1 MTGFPGAEQRLGGRG
16 GAHEQPSIPRA
27 VWKAWRQ
34 LWGANVYRDASASW
48 GNRMRHLAGESTEE
62 WELPTQF
69 EKRGERRQGG
79 PGEPASKWGG
89 AKHGSGWGRGL
100 EGQGRERAG
109 KREGRQLLG
118 IRARW
123 ASSGTGG
130 GLCKERRTSETDGQL
145 SPCCPL
151 TIDVAAYE
159 EDVGITRRCKE
170 ALRLGKRR
178 LNPLPRIPLRD
189 VDGRWENEAVVPGA
203 ECASEGKEWE
213 GQRGVTMPKTTG
225 EAQKEKG

>member
-1 MTGFPGAEQRLGGRG
+1 MDGEG
-16 GAHEQPSIPRA
+16 
-27 VWKAWRQ
+27 VWKGR
-34 LWGANVYRDASASW
+34 
-48 GNRMRHLAGESTEE
+48 EE
-62 WELPTQF
+62 
-69 EKRGERRQGG
+69 R
-79 PGEPASKWGG
+79 
-89 AKHGSGWGRGL
+89 
-100 EGQGRERAG
+100 GQGRERAG
-109 KREGRQLLG
+109 SCWGSAPDGLLRGR
-118 IRARW
+118 
-123 ASSGTGG
+123 GG